1 MSDYHESILFSLII
15 GECNIIDPAITTII
29 SSDGHTLRI
38 KDISEKDLAILTF
51 PTNTDD
57 NNNKLTL
64 IDASVTLESNPT
76 KTVVIPGLRE
86 QMIYA
91 FNNSNSRGF
100 RKLDNIHRPFAEIP
114 AGSLSPYK
122 PSLTTPELTDTLAGI
137 TTFTQPT
144 LGKKKLYELVLTNAC
159 PPCPSGQVC
168 LADGRCGAKT

>member
-1 MSDYHESILFSLII
+1 
-15 GECNIIDPAITTII
+15 
-29 SSDGHTLRI
+29 
-38 KDISEKDLAILTF
+38 LTF

-57 NNNKLTL
+57 NYNKLTL

-100 RKLDNIHRPFAEIP
+100 RKLDNIHRPFAEMA
-114 AGSLSPYK
+114 AGSFYPYQ
-122 PSLTTPELTDTLAGI
+122 PTLTAPELTDTLSGI
-137 TTFTQPT
+137 TSFTQPT

-159 PPCPSGQVC
+159 TNNNGKNCAEQNNCPINGVCPKGSSMESGGC
-168 LADGRCGAKT
+168 CSSGN